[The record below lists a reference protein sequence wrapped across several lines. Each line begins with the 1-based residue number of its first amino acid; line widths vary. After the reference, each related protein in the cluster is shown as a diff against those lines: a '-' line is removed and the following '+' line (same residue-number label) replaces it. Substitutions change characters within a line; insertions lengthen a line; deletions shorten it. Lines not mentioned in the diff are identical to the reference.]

1 MISRGAKT
9 LTGSRYVAI
18 ELPLLPQKF
27 GWAATTDHPQRRAP
41 RLTYTLMYAEAT
53 TVVCTSGVFSVT
65 KVNGSFAP
73 RRVGRGRERPRG
85 RGKNHLPTRASF
97 CHLRLG

>member
-27 GWAATTDHPQRRAP
+27 GWVATTNHPRRRAL
-41 RLTYTLMYAEAT
+41 RLTCTLMYAEAT
-53 TVVCTSGVFSVT
+53 PVVCTSGVFSVT

-73 RRVGRGRERPRG
+73 RRVGRGHERPRG
-85 RGKNHLPTRASF
+85 AAKTTCQPARPSVILD
-97 CHLRLG
+97 